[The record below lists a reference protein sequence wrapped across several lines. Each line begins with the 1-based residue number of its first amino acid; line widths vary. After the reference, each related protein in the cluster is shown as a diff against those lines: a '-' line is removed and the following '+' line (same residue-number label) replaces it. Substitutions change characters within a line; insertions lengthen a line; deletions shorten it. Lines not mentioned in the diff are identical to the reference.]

1 MGNSKNV
8 FTSRTSKSTQS
19 VYADDQALWRSLA
32 KGNNLGF
39 SSLYNRYANSLFN
52 YGMHLCYNRELVKDC
67 IQELFT
73 WLWRKRSELREVDSV
88 KYYLFKSFRNI
99 LVKAINKDRKFT
111 EEPDENQF
119 LEQSASKED
128 ELIAKDSEN
137 SQKARITS
145 ALGKITKR
153 QREIVV
159 LRFFNEMSYAE
170 ISAMMG
176 ISTASAHNLLSKAL
190 QAMKVVV

>member
-99 LVKAINKDRKFT
+99 LIKAINKDRKFT